1 MLCSPH
7 EIPQLKYLTQLVVY
21 FIYKKQLTLQHSPH
35 FPTPRT
41 CPMQMLSV
49 CQKPGK
55 KSHVTVANH
64 WKYDAGKQQIVSLFC
79 NSSTAALCL
88 TASSSTATTRTT
100 GTKTRGNNNVGVSLG
115 KCTNPGS
122 NGWHMVCLSCLCHYS
137 WGYRWQSGGLI
148 NVVNV
153 SNWYIHTRPQVEAH
167 FYLIFLTPSRYL
179 AIPLTCPLS
188 RPLSLSYY
196 LFLFLA
202 GANKSTSSATA
213 AVAST
218 PSTTPAAA
226 PACATKGCL
235 QRLPEHCVCAHRR
248 PRPTYRWLAAS
259 CARAHPTH
267 ESESFADG
275 SRSLC

>member
-21 FIYKKQLTLQHSPH
+21 FIYKKKLTLQHSPH

-88 TASSSTATTRTT
+88 TASGSTATTRTT
-100 GTKTRGNNNVGVSLG
+100 GTMTRGNNNVGVSLG

-122 NGWHMVCLSCLCHYS
+122 NGWHMVCSSLLCHYS
-137 WGYRWQSGGLI
+137 GVYRWQSGVLI

-153 SNWYIHTRPQVEAH
+153 SNWYIRTRPQVEAH

-179 AIPLTCPLS
+179 ALPLSCPLS
-188 RPLSLSYY
+188 RPLSLS
-196 LFLFLA
+196 LSLSF
-202 GANKSTSSATA
+202 SRRCQS
-213 AVAST
+213 VH
-218 PSTTPAAA
+218 
-226 PACATKGCL
+226 L
-235 QRLPEHCVCAHRR
+235 QRHRGR
-248 PRPTYRWLAAS
+248 RQHPQHHPCRRSRLCHQRVFAKT
-259 CARAHPTH
+259 ARTLCLCSQTTKTNLSVARCQLRSGTPH
-267 ESESFADG
+267 
-275 SRSLC
+275 SRKQKLC